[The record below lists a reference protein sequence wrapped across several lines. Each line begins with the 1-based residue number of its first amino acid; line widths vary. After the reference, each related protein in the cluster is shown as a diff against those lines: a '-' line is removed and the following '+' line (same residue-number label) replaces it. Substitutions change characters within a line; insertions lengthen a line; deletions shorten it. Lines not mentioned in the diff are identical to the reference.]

1 MSIFAVRYTYDER
14 SEVRDAVRPEHRS
27 WLADQAEAGVLLGS
41 GPFTD
46 GAPGALLVLRGD
58 DIFTPSPGTVLRVGD
73 HVLVA
78 AARSD
83 LAVVE
88 RRLHAVSAAGRLAGW
103 YAGLPRE
110 PAAHG

>member
-58 DIFTPSPGTVLRVGD
+58 DEDAVRAVLAQDPFAREG
-73 HVLVA
+73 LVA
-78 AARSD
+78 DTEVRAWDVVLGPWAAT
-83 LAVVE
+83 V
-88 RRLHAVSAAGRLAGW
+88 
-103 YAGLPRE
+103 
-110 PAAHG
+110 